1 MLRAIIIV
9 GAGGFIGSVLRYL
22 ASVYFQSHNLTTF
35 PWGTFT
41 VNITGSLLIG
51 LIYGIAEKADYLS
64 ADLRLFLAVGICGGF
79 TTFSTFTN
87 DAFLMMQGREWM
99 KLSLYAGLSVFLGL
113 LAVILGRN
121 LIKWI

>member
-41 VNITGSLLIG
+41 VNIAGSLLIG
-51 LIYGIAEKADYLS
+51 FIYGIAEKADYLS